1 MFYFQRSTR
10 DEMSFTVERNPARS
24 LHKVYTS
31 TDYIY
36 TDRVTDFPPACHSS
50 KTNQRIWI

>member
-1 MFYFQRSTR
+1 
-10 DEMSFTVERNPARS
+10 MSFTVERYPARS

-31 TDYIY
+31 TDYIC

>member
-1 MFYFQRSTR
+1 
-10 DEMSFTVERNPARS
+10 MSFTVERKPARS

-31 TDYIY
+31 TDCIC
-36 TDRVTDFPPACHSS
+36 TERVTDFPPPCHSS